1 MPLTRR
7 EFLRAFS
14 IATTIPLVW
23 PVLGRAAEPLMAES
37 RAIFDEGLNW
47 ASRATAE
54 IVCERITRAGF
65 NVFMPCVWHGRGTI
79 WPSNLAPWDSHST
92 SIPGFDPLGH
102 FIEVARRFD
111 LEVHPWFT
119 VARRDR
125 EFFPE
130 FYDSA
135 TPSESFDV
143 HREGFRD
150 FIVSLILEV
159 VRRYPVHG
167 VNLDYI
173 RAGGVCLSAS
183 CATDYQAQ
191 TGQNLLAD
199 RAKLL
204 LPGGSVQTLATWQD
218 RAVEDIVRRV
228 ATGARQI
235 NSKIVISV
243 DAYPGHPIDMTQGR
257 NSVKWADTGL
267 VDTVYM
273 MHYEANPDWEA
284 LRNVQK
290 TMKRPEALVVLCGNY
305 EDVVVPVKA
314 VVPRDAGKVVALL
327 SGARTFQQGNGVGLY
342 LYSRLSDQQVAALAA
357 QTFSVKAKP
366 SWRRGIGLAQPSS
379 IRPTPP
385 RGLKVS

>member
-1 MPLTRR
+1 MSLTRR
-7 EFLRAFS
+7 QFLRALS
-14 IATTIPLVW
+14 IATTIPLAW
-23 PVLGRAAEPLMAES
+23 PMLGRAAEPLMAES

-47 ASRATAE
+47 ASKESAE
-54 IVCERITRAGF
+54 VVCERIARAGF

-79 WPSNLAPWDSHST
+79 WPSNLAPWDSDAT
-92 SIPGFDPLGH
+92 QVPGFDPLGH
-102 FIEVARRFD
+102 LIEVAPRFD

-119 VARRDR
+119 VVRRDR
-125 EFFPE
+125 EFFQE
-130 FYDSA
+130 FYDSG

-143 HREGFRD
+143 HRKGFRD

-183 CATDYQAQ
+183 CATDYHAQ

-204 LPGGSVQTLATWQD
+204 LPGGSAPELLTWQD
-218 RAVEDIVRRV
+218 RDVDDIVRRV
-228 ATGARQI
+228 ATGARRI

-243 DAYPGHPIDMTQGR
+243 DAVPGHAIDKTQGR

-284 LRNVQK
+284 FRAVQK

-305 EDVVVPVKA
+305 EDVAAPVKA
-314 VVPRDAGKVVALL
+314 VVPRDARKVVALL
-327 SGARTFQQGNGVGLY
+327 SEARQFQQGNGVGLY
-342 LYSRLSDQQVAALAA
+342 LYSRLSDHQVAELAA

-366 SWRRGIGLAQPSS
+366 SWRRGIGLAH
-379 IRPTPP
+379 PTAAHQLNP
-385 RGLKVS
+385 VD